1 MALTPEQIGRISR
14 PYGESS
20 IQGFD
25 HILTFSQAIEAEVRK
40 SDEALILQLV
50 EALENSH
57 ATLWEEDDDPSR
69 PVHAA
74 IAAARARLLEADLAK
89 LTERGAVA
97 WKGIDPQDLR
107 DGGKQ

>member
-25 HILTFSQAIEAEVRK
+25 HILAFAQAIEAEVRK
-40 SDEALILQLV
+40 QDTELIQQLV
-50 EALENSH
+50 EALENSS

-69 PVHAA
+69 PAHAA
-74 IAAARARLLEADLAK
+74 ITAIRARLE
-89 LTERGAVA
+89 
-97 WKGIDPQDLR
+97 
-107 DGGKQ
+107 GKP